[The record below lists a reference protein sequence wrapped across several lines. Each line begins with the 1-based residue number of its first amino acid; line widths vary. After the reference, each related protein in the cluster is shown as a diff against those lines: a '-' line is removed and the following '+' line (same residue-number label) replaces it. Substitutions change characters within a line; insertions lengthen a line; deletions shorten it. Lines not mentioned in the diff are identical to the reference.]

1 MECER
6 ALSPGRGKI
15 DAVGNARTAC
25 TLGRGAAPP
34 AAQPAGRAQKARRG
48 MGEAAGRPAER
59 PGPREPPPVCREHC
73 SQFPKSSHCVW
84 KGSVL
89 QSTPGTEAQG
99 RRSRNSLGRC
109 EKVHTSSAW
118 GLVSERPQH
127 ATGQPSPLPFLPHN
141 AGPRGACFR
150 VSRAAGAPAISW
162 TLHRAG
168 RGSEEKAR
176 GPQPACSG
184 GSGRPESYTQGCHGT
199 QLPQAEVSPPEDAH
213 GGPRRCV
220 HACVHSR
227 ALHSSRKVGVTRVS
241 IHRQMERQKGLPHP
255 MAHDSATRG
264 RRVGHCYKEMSL
276 GDSQSGEGSG
286 RKEERA
292 GRPARV

>member
-59 PGPREPPPVCREHC
+59 PGPREPPPVCREHS

-99 RRSRNSLGRC
+99 RRSRNSPGRC
-109 EKVHTSSAW
+109 EKVHASSAW

-127 ATGQPSPLPFLPHN
+127 ATGQPSPLPFLPHD

-184 GSGRPESYTQGCHGT
+184 GLEGQRVTHRVVMGPSS
-199 QLPQAEVSPPEDAH
+199 
-213 GGPRRCV
+213 PRRRC
-220 HACVHSR
+220 R
-227 ALHSSRKVGVTRVS
+227 P
-241 IHRQMERQKGLPHP
+241 QMMLMEVPVDVCTP
-255 MAHDSATRG
+255 VFTAVPFTA
-264 RRVGHCYKEMSL
+264 
-276 GDSQSGEGSG
+276 
-286 RKEERA
+286 A
-292 GRPARV
+292 GRWE